1 MLTASEVKESLT
13 EDNILTLLVDLGAEP
28 DESDDKI
35 ECLTVCHGGDSH
47 KLIYYKDTKM
57 FMCYTSCGSMDIFTL
72 IGKIKNTTFSKALQ
86 FVADRFNISYIKA
99 GFNHVSDHELVEIPN
114 YNPKT
119 VEMTP
124 LRKLNEGLM
133 NSFYTMY
140 YKGWINEGISTHTMD
155 KFEIKYQL
163 LDNQIVIPHRNTN
176 GDLVGI
182 RVRNL
187 NKDQIE
193 LGRKYIPIF
202 MNGRSMRYLTGM
214 NLYGFYQNREAI
226 KKDRKIIIF
235 EGEKSVLKM
244 EDFYPNNNYS
254 VAISGS
260 NMTAYQEKIIDDLTD
275 VNEIIVAIDK
285 EFKDP
290 DSQESRI
297 YAEKIIKVYGRL
309 TNRYNVSVM
318 WDSHGLLDYKDS
330 PVDKG
335 IEVFEKL
342 YKERLFI

>member
-28 DESDDKI
+28 DESDNKI

-47 KLIYYKDTKM
+47 KLIYYKDTHM
-57 FMCYTSCGSMDIFTL
+57 FMCYTSCGSMDIFSL
-72 IGKIKNTTFSKALQ
+72 VAKIKEINFAQALQ
-86 FVADRFNISYIKA
+86 FIAKRFNISGIRA
-99 GFNHVSDHELVEIPN
+99 GFHSIEDLDVVEIPN
-114 YNPKT
+114 YQPKK

-124 LRKLNEGLM
+124 LTKLDEGLM
-133 NSFYTMY
+133 NGFYSY
-140 YKGWINEGISTHTMD
+140 YFKGWIDEGISMHTMD

-187 NKDQIE
+187 NQEQLD

-202 MNGRSMRYLTGM
+202 MNGKSMRYLTGM
-214 NLYGFYQNREAI
+214 NLYGFYQNREVI
-226 KKDRKIIIF
+226 NKDKKIIIF

-244 EDFYPNNNYS
+244 EDYFPNNNYS

-285 EFKDP
+285 EFTDAN
-290 DSQESRI
+290 SMEAQI
-297 YAEKIIKVYGRL
+297 YAEKIMKIYGKL
-309 TNRYNVSVM
+309 ANRYNVSVM
-318 WDSHGLLDYKDS
+318 WDSTNLLDYKDS

-335 IEVFEKL
+335 KEVFEQL
-342 YKERLFI
+342 YKERLYI